1 MFFQSTPPTK
11 AEAYQPNRRDVLAFG
26 ISGLAIA
33 AAVGL
38 IKPLAA
44 ADEPRDFQ
52 ERPRVTYL
60 GGPTYLIEIAGFRI
74 ISDPGFDPQGTE
86 RIEGPGHTL
95 TKVMEPPIPV
105 DEIGHIDFA
114 LVSHAQHLDN
124 LDNEGR
130 RLLGEVGQTFT
141 TPESASLD
149 LPGTVTGLETWQTS
163 EVTNE
168 SGQTMRITAVPAVH
182 TSNPALRD
190 VVGEVTGFVLEWD
203 GPSKGVLYVTGD
215 TVLVDE
221 LKEIAD
227 RFDIDTAI
235 VHMGRANVPAVGDN
249 FLTMDGK
256 QGAELVKMFGL
267 RRVYPAHF
275 EGWRHFPEG
284 SWHILRDFEAA
295 GVLETLH
302 LLRPGESDELPV
314 YTG

>member
-1 MFFQSTPPTK
+1 MFFQSTPPVK
-11 AEAYQPNRRDVLAFG
+11 VEVPQPSRRDVLTFG
-26 ISGLAIA
+26 VSGLA
-33 AAVGL
+33 
-38 IKPLAA
+38 LAA
-44 ADEPRDFQ
+44 AFGLAKPLLAAGEKQ
-52 ERPRVTYL
+52 ASLSKPRVTYL
-60 GGPTYLIEIAGFRI
+60 GGPTYLIEIGDFRI
-74 ISDPGFDPQGTE
+74 ISDPGFDPQGSE

-105 DEIGHIDFA
+105 DEIGRIDVA

-130 RLLGEVGQTFT
+130 RLLGKVGQTLT
-141 TPESASLD
+141 TPESAALD
-149 LPGTVTGLETWQTS
+149 LPGTVTGLDTWQST
-163 EVTNE
+163 EVTGGT
-168 SGQTMRITAVPAVH
+168 GQIMKITAVPAVH
-182 TSNPALRD
+182 TSNPDLRA
-190 VVGEVTGFVLEWD
+190 VVGEVTGFVLEWER
-203 GPSKGVLYVTGD
+203 PSKGVLYLTGD

-221 LKEIAD
+221 LKEISD

-267 RRVYPAHF
+267 ERVYPAHF

-295 GVLETLH
+295 GVSETLH
-302 LLRPGESDELPV
+302 LLRPGESEEFPV
-314 YTG
+314 